1 MNPTV
6 DLPDDGWLVANIFA
20 SGSQRQAETFGCI
33 NDSANPWRMFDG
45 DTTKFWCDRTGVSDP
60 SNENFTIPGMI
71 ISPNH
76 GQLTIAKGIR
86 FYPSHAGKGYDPK
99 TYLLEGRVNST
110 LPWTFIAEGEFPGVA
125 QGLPRNNKTGV
136 INSSYESG
144 DPTRSFTSIDYHT
157 HGDAYLEYKL
167 SFPVQRAYNLNSIQ
181 FGEIEIPG
189 MMLPFEPSVSPTQ
202 APSGTPTLSPSRSP
216 VLPGSSKSIV
226 CGSRNGACNAD
237 PVFEALPYEK
247 HFVRCCAD
255 EDLDPTTSH
264 WNQHRNCRNANHGV
278 WGESNVPECYSEKNF
293 TEAISICESVG
304 ARLCTEQ
311 ELLDDCTRGTGC
323 GYDSQHVWSSSQFNS
338 TGTA

>member
-1 MNPTV
+1 M
-6 DLPDDGWLVANIFA
+6 G
-20 SGSQRQAETFGCI
+20 
-33 NDSANPWRMFDG
+33 
-45 DTTKFWCDRTGVSDP
+45 
-60 SNENFTIPGMI
+60 
-71 ISPNH
+71 
-76 GQLTIAKGIR
+76 
-86 FYPSHAGKGYDPK
+86 
-99 TYLLEGRVNST
+99 
-110 LPWTFIAEGEFPGVA
+110 
-125 QGLPRNNKTGV
+125 
-136 INSSYESG
+136 
-144 DPTRSFTSIDYHT
+144 
-157 HGDAYLEYKL
+157 
-167 SFPVQRAYNLNSIQ
+167 

-278 WGESNVPECYSEKNF
+278 WGESNVPECYSEKNY

-304 ARLCTEQ
+304 AHLCTEQ

-323 GYDSQHVWSSSQFNS
+323 GYDSKRVWSSSQFNS

>member
-20 SGSQRQAETFGCI
+20 NSGSTARQAEVFGCL
-33 NDSANPWRMFDG
+33 NNNGNPNPWRMFDG
-45 DTTKFWCDRTGVSDP
+45 DTAKFWCDRTGLSDP

-86 FYPSHAGKGYDPK
+86 LYPSHANKNYDPK

-110 LPWTFIAEGEFPGVA
+110 LPWIFIAEGEFPGVA

-144 DPTRSFTSIDYHT
+144 DPVRSFTSIDYHT
-157 HGDAYLEYKL
+157 HGDAYLEYRL
-167 SFPVQRAYNLNSIQ
+167 SFPEPRAYNKASIQ

-202 APSGTPTLSPSRSP
+202 APSGTPTVQPSKSP

-226 CGSRNGACNAD
+226 CGSRGGSCNTEK
-237 PVFEALPYEK
+237 VKEALPYEK
-247 HFVRCCAD
+247 HEVRCCAGT
-255 EDLDPTTSH
+255 DLDPADTGH
-264 WNQHRNCRNANHGV
+264 WKRHKNCKNAGHVV
-278 WGESNVPECYSEKNF
+278 WGESNVPGCYAQKNF

-304 ARLCTEQ
+304 ARLCTKQ

-323 GYDSQHVWSSSQFNS
+323 GYDSQHVWSSSQFV
-338 TGTA
+338 